1 MVASLL
7 VAAKFWSAYLY
18 VTTSQV
24 GYDLLLFP
32 EKRLNLILG
41 IVHKS
46 HIGPVSAKAI
56 LKSFTSFSEQLPNI
70 IIVY

>member
-1 MVASLL
+1 MAASLL

-46 HIGPVSAKAI
+46 HIGPASAKAI
-56 LKSFTSFSEQLPNI
+56 L
-70 IIVY
+70 